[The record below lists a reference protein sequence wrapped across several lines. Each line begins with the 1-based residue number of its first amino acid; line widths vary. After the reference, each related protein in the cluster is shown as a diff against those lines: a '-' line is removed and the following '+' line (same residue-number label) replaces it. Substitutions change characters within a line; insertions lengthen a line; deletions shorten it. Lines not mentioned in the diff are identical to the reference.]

1 MRPQPSSSQTLEKAY
16 RLKGPLPLMRRLVVF
31 GSALSL
37 AVYAAWLLSDVL
49 GSNGF
54 TPVELAIVALFT
66 INFTWIAL
74 SFSTSIIG
82 LFLRLFNLDPITLRP
97 IRKRPLPERLDSK
110 TVIVVPV
117 YNEDPYA
124 VFARV
129 EAIYLDLKRIGH
141 DNAFDFFILSDTR
154 DPDIWIAEELIW
166 ADLRRRLGV
175 RGKIYYRRREDN
187 SEKKSGNLKDFC
199 EKWAAG
205 YEYMVVFDADSTMTA
220 RCLVQMAA
228 FLDHNPDTALV
239 QSPPQPVGRNTL
251 FARVLQFISRVH
263 GPTMSMGL
271 SFWQLGDGNYW
282 GHNAI
287 MRTEAFIQHCG
298 LPILSGPPPLGGPIL
313 SHDFVEAALLVRAG
327 WKVWFVTDLEG
338 SWEELPTN
346 VIDYAARDR
355 RWCQGNLQHVR
366 VMFGTKFKPISR
378 LHLFMGV
385 MSFCSSPLWFLLLC
399 FSTMAAFEA
408 AQTGQVFFRGGYTL
422 FPSWPIDRAGDML
435 QLLSVTLGMLIV
447 PKFLSI
453 FMLMARRRTA
463 LTYGGRIGLLVSG
476 VFELI
481 FSALLA
487 PVMMWLHT
495 IFVSST
501 IVGSTVSWGTQNRD
515 ETAVPFWTAAK
526 TLKWHTL
533 LGVAWSIAAYYS
545 DPGFFWWM
553 TPVLAGLVF
562 SAALTYYTSRED
574 IGLKARAAHLFE
586 IPEETAPH
594 VVLKTVD
601 EFVQRPRQDE
611 QNGLMRLLEDP
622 MASALHGALV
632 PFSPPNERVRVEVGL
647 IYEKLA
653 RLGPESL
660 TRDEKVKILSYPV
673 KPLDQIMAGRRNV

>member
-1 MRPQPSSSQTLEKAY
+1 MNTATAPTSETLAKAY
-16 RLKGPLPLMRRLVVF
+16 RLHGPLPLLRRVVLF
-31 GSALSL
+31 GSALAL
-37 AVYAAWLLSDVL
+37 ALWAAWLLTDVL
-49 GSNGF
+49 GSNGL
-54 TPVELAIVALFT
+54 TAVEYAIVVLFT
-66 INFTWIAL
+66 INFTWISL
-74 SFSTSIIG
+74 SFSTSIAG
-82 LFLRLFNLDPITLRP
+82 LLLRGFNRDPITLKSTA
-97 IRKRPLPERLDSK
+97 KRPLPARLDTR

-124 VFARV
+124 VFGRI
-129 EAIYLDLKRIGH
+129 EAIYLDLKRLGY
-141 DNAFDFFILSDTR
+141 DNAFDFFVLSDTR
-154 DPDIWIAEELIW
+154 DPDIWIAEELLW
-166 ADLRRRLGV
+166 ADLRKRMGV
-175 RGKIYYRRREDN
+175 RGKIYYRRRELN
-187 SEKKSGNLKDFC
+187 TEKKSGNLMDFC

-220 RCLVQMAA
+220 RTLVQMAT
-228 FLDHNPDTALV
+228 FLDYNPDTALV
-239 QSPPQPVGRNTL
+239 QTQPQPIGRNTL

-298 LPILSGPPPLGGPIL
+298 LPILSGKPPLGGPIL
-313 SHDFVEAALLVRAG
+313 SHDFVEAAMLVRAG

-346 VIDYAARDR
+346 IIDYAARDR

-366 VMFGTKFKPISR
+366 VLFGAKFKPISR

-385 MSFCSSPLWFLLLC
+385 MGFVSSPLWFLLLC
-399 FSTMAAFEA
+399 FSTFAAFES
-408 AQTGQVFFRGGYTL
+408 AQNGQVFFRGGRAL
-422 FPSWPIDRAGDML
+422 FPSWPVDRAGDML
-435 QLLSVTLGMLIV
+435 LLLALTLGMLIV

-453 FMLMARRRTA
+453 FMLMWRKRTA
-463 LTYGGRIGLLVSG
+463 LTYGGRMGLLLSG
-476 VFELI
+476 VLEFF
-481 FSALLA
+481 FSVLLS

-501 IVGSTVSWGTQNRD
+501 ILGSTVNWGTQNRD
-515 ETAVPFWTAAK
+515 ETAVPLWDAIK
-526 TLKWHTL
+526 TLRWHMV
-533 LGVAWSIAAYYS
+533 LGVAWSIAAWVS

-553 TPVLAGLVF
+553 TPVLAGLVL
-562 SAALTYYTSRED
+562 SAVITHYSSRED
-574 IGLKARAAHLFE
+574 IGLAARAQHLFQ

-594 VVLKTVD
+594 AVLGVI
-601 EFVQRPRQDE
+601 EQIAQRPRQDE
-611 QNGLMRLLEDP
+611 KNGLMRLLEDP

-653 RLGPESL
+653 RLGPDSL

-673 KPLDQIMAGRRNV
+673 KPLDQILAGRH